1 MPRQPPP
8 RTKKRKRPPEE
19 IASPASLEVIAVV
32 RQGGR
37 VTKKRTIEKTKFDP
51 RVSPS
56 LPNDIE
62 TLSSPTLQTPLEP
75 SDKSK
80 PSGESS
86 TGAQSRS
93 VSVSA
98 SYFCHVI
105 FFIFFQ
111 TRIRE
116 WIPHR
121 GVFLHEV
128 LRREAPPPNNPSCAT
143 CISSPEYRCLTCVP
157 KQLVCKG
164 CLLSRHTRV
173 PFHKVQVHILKFI
186 PSC

>member
-1 MPRQPPP
+1 MPQQPPP

-37 VTKKRTIEKTKFDP
+37 ITKKQTIEKTKFDP

-111 TRIRE
+111 TKIRE

-128 LRREAPPPNNPSCAT
+128 LHREAPPPNNLSCAT
-143 CISSPEYRCLTCVP
+143 CILSPEYRCLTCVP